1 MRAMLQRGKLKFCFL
16 SVPFLKLPFPSAVFI
31 YLTLNLL
38 NLSLLIL
45 SCVRVAGLLDN
56 QLLTKCW
63 NRIILSDSIPA
74 KYQLLNLLAEYR
86 RRISCVVLSRLT
98 QLQ

>member
-16 SVPFLKLPFPSAVFI
+16 SVLFLTLPLSAVFI

-45 SCVRVAGLLDN
+45 SCVCVAGLLDN

-86 RRISCVVLSRLT
+86 RRIGCVVLSRLT